1 MALKTV
7 LSSLLVL
14 AVCLVSSLNA
24 GKFTITVR
32 NEIDDK
38 DDPICL
44 KALDFTIGKV
54 IESSCELDAPVGKEF
69 KIKVD
74 EPANHGLSYGDYLK
88 YLEETGKKIDSITL
102 GNGAR
107 LFMFTV
113 ALTPGVALYP
123 VVMHNIR
130 IVHLAGWSPGFFVYP
145 L

>member
-44 KALDFTIGKV
+44 KSVNVSIGK
-54 IESSCELDAPVGKEF
+54 IEQISHLEGDPIGKEF
-69 KIKVD
+69 NVTMSMPCVEIVYI
-74 EPANHGLSYGDYLK
+74 PF
-88 YLEETGKKIDSITL
+88 YLEKLKNEGKVLDCFSFGNSI
-102 GNGAR
+102 R
-107 LFMFTV
+107 LFSFEAFLSNAGT
-113 ALTPGVALYP
+113 TS
-123 VVMHNIR
+123 R
-130 IVHLAGWSPGFFVYP
+130 IMAENLRCYYLPSNKGFVISY